1 MSNDSFPQ
9 LNIGIIK
16 PIGVIVPFVIDGYIH
31 AFRELN
37 HKEL

>member
-16 PIGVIVPFVIDGYIH
+16 PIGVIAPYVIDGYIKV
-31 AFRELN
+31 FVN
-37 HKEL
+37 